1 MVNRRILDKS
11 NMDLIVV
18 GIDCIEGLKRLD
30 EYGPWQSSAMGN
42 VFDESRTSVGG
53 EGKDYIDYI
62 VNDLKPRLIIHTS
75 PIQKSPGGAHWAD

>member
-42 VFDESRTSVGG
+42 VFDVSRTSVGG

-62 VNDLKPRLIIHTS
+62 VNDLKPLIDHTYLTN
-75 PIQKSPGGAHWAD
+75 PEKSRGAHWAD